1 MDTTEA
7 DFLTT
12 VRKATE
18 MGRKLK
24 LPKYTKNLRY
34 DADGICSYGT
44 QVAKLNML
52 DRTIR
57 SLGKWSVTSSK
68 HYNYARNLLRE
79 AHGFQEI
86 E

>member
-7 DFLTT
+7 DFLAT

-18 MGRKLK
+18 RGRKLK

-34 DADGICSYGT
+34 DADGIYSYGT
-44 QVAKLNML
+44 QIAELNL
-52 DRTIR
+52 LNRTTP
-57 SLGKWSVTSSK
+57 SLGKWSVTSSR
-68 HYNYARNLLRE
+68 HYNYARNLLR
-79 AHGFQEI
+79 AAYGFQEI